1 MPRYFYNMS
10 QRIFSTYISYNL
22 PEVANRLDM
31 EYYDLAHRLCSN
43 AEGYIDHLTTN
54 TDVDTQAYNNYFNT
68 FKDHLLRFVETRKVV
83 FLPYIDELYNKSAT
97 GHNCATCSGRCEVQH
112 GIKLLELNTTL
123 EQLRAIAAGLKTSLP
138 SLANTAYKGELKILH
153 NEVEL
158 LHNVINELL
167 YLESEVL
174 IPKIKEAQNS
184 IHAYN

>member
-1 MPRYFYNMS
+1 M
-10 QRIFSTYISYNL
+10 L
-22 PEVANRLDM
+22 
-31 EYYDLAHRLCSN
+31 HRLCSN
-43 AEGYIDHLTTN
+43 AEGYITHLN
-54 TDVDTQAYNNYFNT
+54 NATDIDTQAYSQYFIT
-68 FKDHLLRFVETRKVV
+68 FKNHLLQFIETRQTV
-83 FLPYIDELYNKSAT
+83 FLPYIDELFNKSAT
-97 GHNCATCSGRCEVQH
+97 GHNCSTCSGRCEVQH

-123 EQLRAIAAGLKTSLP
+123 EQLRSIAADLKTTLP

-184 IHAYN
+184 INAYN